1 MCAEKGYVQPK
12 KYALKDGRGLLVSSV
27 LMYPGRYGHA
37 VIAATKDTHGALT
50 LCEEGAHLLCKVMN
64 TTRSGLDRLE
74 VIEA

>member
-1 MCAEKGYVQPK
+1 MCSEKTYGQPK

-37 VIAATKDTHGALT
+37 VIGATKDTHGALT
-50 LCEEGAHLLCKVMN
+50 LCEEGANLLCQVMN
-64 TTRSGLDRLE
+64 KSRSGLDRLE